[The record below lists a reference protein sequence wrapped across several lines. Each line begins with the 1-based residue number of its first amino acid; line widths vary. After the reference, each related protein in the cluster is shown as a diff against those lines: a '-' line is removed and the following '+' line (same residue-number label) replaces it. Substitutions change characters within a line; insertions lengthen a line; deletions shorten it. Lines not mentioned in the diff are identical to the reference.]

1 MYRRKSLISKIYKKV
16 QNSKDF
22 AFVLAD
28 FYGFNSDPD
37 QVLRALRRLT
47 QDKVLLRIGKGL
59 YAKAKKSAFSDTY
72 VPAGGLL
79 AAGRQALQKIG
90 VKTLSTAAERAYNAG
105 ISTQVPTGR
114 VVGVA
119 GRVSRKI
126 GCNGVNL
133 SYERV

>member
-37 QVLRALRRLT
+37 QVLRALRRIT
-47 QDKVLLRIGKGL
+47 QDKELLRIGKGL

-105 ISTQVPTGR
+105 IITQVPTGR

-126 GCNGVNL
+126 GYNGVNL